1 MSSAGTGHR
10 EASRRPYPYE
20 KKNIDIQGYSDIHPL
35 MLLAPHIVT
44 ILTLPALFS
53 YPAQCVDELP
63 LAVAC

>member
-20 KKNIDIQGYSDIHPL
+20 KKTWIFIRYSDIHPI

-44 ILTLPALFS
+44 ILTPPALFS
-53 YPAQCVDELP
+53 YPAQSVDELP